1 MMESFN
7 KQEQI
12 RAWAV
17 GELPVAES
25 KQLHKEA
32 QNSPELREEMH
43 FSRKLNQVLQNRD
56 MMEVGAILA
65 SIAATEPLP
74 APSDPPA
81 GSSSAGSWLLGTI
94 LVAVLALGGFFMG
107 RQQGWWFPTPAHLA
121 SNYLQPMENVINT
134 KESGMTVDDLRLGME
149 AYDRQ
154 DYPKAIERLSRF
166 YQKGQDPNAGLFLGV
181 AYLLEN
187 QAVKAL
193 PILNNAASK
202 TQGPEQEAAR
212 WYLALAQL
220 QTGANE
226 QALGTLKL
234 IPVDGLFGPRV
245 QKLLQD
251 LE

>member
-1 MMESFN
+1 MESFN
-7 KQEQI
+7 VQEKI
-12 RAWAV
+12 RAWAA
-17 GELPVAES
+17 GELPAEES
-25 KQLHKEA
+25 KQLLGDA

-65 SIAATEPLP
+65 GIAATEPLP

-81 GSSSAGSWLLGTI
+81 TGGSTGSWVLGII
-94 LVAVLALGGFFMG
+94 LVAALTLGGFFMG

-121 SNYLQPMENVINT
+121 SDYLQPMENVINT

-166 YQKGQDPNAGLFLGV
+166 YQKGQDPNAGLFLGI
-181 AYLLEN
+181 AYLLEK

-193 PILNNAASK
+193 PILSNAANK

-220 QTGANE
+220 QAGAKDSAK
-226 QALGTLKL
+226 QTLRL
-234 IPVDGLFGPRV
+234 IPVDGLFGAKA
-245 QKLLQD
+245 QHLLQD